1 MNHPS
6 FDLETFRFFIDETI
20 DSFTAVGS
28 KIAHLETDP
37 NPNALLNEIFRPV
50 HSIKGNSSFF
60 ELNNL
65 IRISHNTEDLLND
78 LRSGKIP
85 IHREIIDLLLEGI
98 DILIHTVNRVR
109 EDPNATDLTEQE
121 KAYIDK
127 IVQCRSR
134 GVSAPDLIHV
144 IRSLTGKLSELS
156 QLEIDPN
163 ALPHA
168 SSVSESANLLIED
181 INGVLKEKNDE
192 KHEASGPFALK
203 GKDLTEEVHILLD
216 VFNHLEARKD
226 ISSDLAKSFKLSFN
240 KIYSDLDTSKKE
252 KVHFETVE
260 PLFEFLDDSFLNSS
274 DDFIKQIGQAVRTV
288 IESLEGTGSPLEP
301 KKIGEILVEKGKI
314 SEQDLAEALKKQKP
328 LGQILLENKE
338 IQENELKDA
347 LNDQS
352 SQIIEG
358 LIRKEKPSRDVKTIR
373 INQEKIDEF
382 VFGVGGLIMNLD
394 TLNFL
399 QKELAEKYFEEK
411 AVNGLKGLTATLN
424 DLAYDLQNKI
434 MEIRKVPART
444 VMQKLPALVRSLSQ
458 KLGKK
463 IDVEILGDEVLVDKD
478 IIEKIEDPLVHMIRN
493 SVDHGIE
500 ASTENRVSK
509 GKPEQGKIIIGLK
522 VDKEFFYL
530 DLMDDGQG
538 IDPEKVK
545 EAALRKGFEESEL
558 KMLSDQEAINLI
570 FRSDFSCATTVS
582 DLSGRGVG
590 LDVVETN
597 IQKLGGRVSVDS
609 QMDRGTTFHIKI
621 PLTRTLVT
629 KEALFV
635 EDQKEVFAVQSE
647 EIELVTSLTT
657 DQIMHHKEH
666 IFAVIRDRVCP
677 LRRLSDCFVWGDG
690 SKRKTNIGNGNSRIC
705 GLIAKDQGAGIL
717 VENVLNFGKIVVK
730 DLDQKCLGNT
740 PGLKGYTIRGDG
752 KVVMVLDLKQLL
764 QTA

>member
-1 MNHPS
+1 MNHPP

-28 KIAHLETDP
+28 KIARLETDP
-37 NPNALLNEIFRPV
+37 NPKALLNEIFRPV

-60 ELNNL
+60 ELNNIL
-65 IRISHNTEDLLND
+65 RISHNTEDLLND

-85 IHREIIDLLLEGI
+85 IHREIVDLLLEGI

-109 EDPNATDLTEQE
+109 ENPNATGLTETE
-121 KAYIDK
+121 KTYIDK
-127 IVQCRSR
+127 IVQYRSR
-134 GVSAPDLIHV
+134 GISTPDLIHV
-144 IRSLTGKLSELS
+144 IRILTGKLSELS
-156 QLEIDPN
+156 QLEMDPN
-163 ALPHA
+163 VLPHA
-168 SSVSESANLLIED
+168 SSVSESANLLIDD
-181 INGVLKEKNDE
+181 INDVLNGNRDE
-192 KHEASGPFALK
+192 HPEASGPFALK
-203 GKDLTEEVHILLD
+203 GKDLTGEVRILLD
-216 VFNHLEARKD
+216 VFNHLETRKG
-226 ISSDLAKSFKLSFN
+226 ISTDLAKSFRSSFN
-240 KIYSDLDTSKKE
+240 KIYSDLDTSKRE

-274 DDFIKQIGQAVRTV
+274 ENFVKQIGQSVRAV
-288 IESLEGTGSPLEP
+288 IESLKGTVPPLEP
-301 KKIGEILVEKGKI
+301 KKIGEILVDKGKI
-314 SEQDLAEALKKQKP
+314 SEQELAEALKKQKP
-328 LGQILLENKE
+328 LGQILLENKQ
-338 IQENELKDA
+338 IQENELKEA

-352 SQIIEG
+352 SQIIQG
-358 LIRKEKPSRDVKTIR
+358 LIREEKPSREVKTIR

-394 TLNFL
+394 ALNFL
-399 QKELAEKYFEEK
+399 QKELAEKYFDET
-411 AVNGLKGLTATLN
+411 AVKGLKGLTDTLN

-444 VMQKLPALVRSLSQ
+444 VLQKLPALVRSLSQ
-458 KLGKK
+458 KLGKR

-478 IIEKIEDPLVHMIRN
+478 IIEMIEDPLVHMIRN

-500 ASTENRVSK
+500 ASTEKRVSK
-509 GKPEQGKIIIGLK
+509 GKLEKGKIIIGLR

-530 DLMDDGQG
+530 DFMDDGQG

-545 EAALRKGFEESEL
+545 EAAARKGFEESEL
-558 KMLSDQEAINLI
+558 RMLSDQEAINLI

-597 IQKLGGRVSVDS
+597 IEKLGGRVSVDS
-609 QMDRGTTFHIKI
+609 QMDRGTAFHIKI

-629 KEALFV
+629 KEALYV
-635 EDQKEVFAVQSE
+635 EDQREVFAVQSE
-647 EIELVTSLTT
+647 EIQYVISLTT

-666 IFAVIRDRVCP
+666 IFAVIRDRVYP
-677 LRRLSDCFVWGDG
+677 LRRLSDCFASGG
-690 SKRKTNIGNGNSRIC
+690 EKKRKADTGNGNSRIC
-705 GLIAKDQGAGIL
+705 GLIAKDQGVGIL
-717 VENVLNFGKIVVK
+717 VEKVLNFGKIVVK
-730 DLDQKCLGNT
+730 DLDQKYLGNT

-764 QTA
+764 QTT